1 MKNKFFIL
9 VILALSNETG
19 WCQGCLPDGIVF
31 SSQTQ
36 INNFKSGYPGC
47 TEIGGDVLI
56 KSFDGKDITNLNG
69 LSDLTSIK
77 GGLYIVFNDK
87 LTGFTGL
94 NNLTSVMGGLTLG
107 YNHDVTNLSGL
118 DNLAYVGGWIGILYN
133 LSLTTFSGLNHLN
146 SIGGGLNIA
155 YNEVLNSIDA
165 LNTVTS
171 IGDGIEIEGNMT
183 LTSLAGLENI
193 DAGSISN
200 LVIKLNYSLS
210 TCEVQ
215 SVCNYIANSVGTVE
229 IGNNSAG
236 CSSQDEVKAACGLVS
251 VVSLAANEGI
261 SIYPNPSSTHVTI
274 NSPITFLN
282 DDLIIFSYTG
292 QQMIRKRITESRM
305 VIDISYLPKG
315 IYIVQI
321 NNSKAVSS
329 CKFIKE

>member
-31 SSQTQ
+31 SSQAQ
-36 INNFKSGYPGC
+36 INNFKFGYPGC

-69 LSDLTSIK
+69 LSNLTFIK
-77 GGLYIVFNDK
+77 GGLFIVFNDD
-87 LTGFTGL
+87 LTGFAGL
-94 NNLTSVMGGLTLG
+94 NNLTSVMGGLTIG

-118 DNLAYVGGWIGILYN
+118 DNLAHVGGWVGIHYN
-133 LSLTTFSGLNHLN
+133 ISLTTFSGLNHLT

-165 LNTVTS
+165 LHNVTS
-171 IGDGIEIEGNMT
+171 IGDGLDIEGNMV
-183 LTSLAGLENI
+183 LTSLAGLESI

-200 LVIKLNYSLS
+200 LIIKLNYSLS

-215 SVCNYIANSVGTVE
+215 SLCNYLGNPKGTIEIHDNS
-229 IGNNSAG
+229 NG
-236 CSSQDEVKAACGLVS
+236 CSSQDEVKAACGLVA
-251 VVSLAANEGI
+251 VANLAANEGF

-274 NSPITFLN
+274 NTPMTFLN
-282 DDLIIFSYTG
+282 GDLIVFNYTG
-292 QQMIRKRITESRM
+292 QQMIQNRITESRM
-305 VIDISYLPKG
+305 VIDISDLPNGVYL
-315 IYIVQI
+315 VQI
-321 NNSKAVSS
+321 NNAKAVSY
-329 CKFIKE
+329 CKLIKE